1 MVTVRKKGNYSVRN
15 ALLDIDKARR
25 CIASAVRYKNLR
37 EGYSGMQNKKNL
49 LNYAHYYI
57 PDTASTG
64 QILREL
70 AEGMLDKFNITVI
83 CVVPSYLGIIEDKY
97 KTQKYYEEE
106 INGVKVLRIR
116 VPEFSK
122 TNKKSRV
129 KNIVSYFFGA
139 MGATFKVGKMD
150 YVFSI
155 SQPPILGGLL
165 GVWGKWIKHAKYIYN
180 IQDFNPEQVLAVG
193 YTKSKFITDA
203 MMWFDK
209 FSCKRSDLIITV
221 GRDLVKT
228 VERRFKGKKVPKTVM
243 INNWIDE
250 NEIYPLDENNEKI
263 LSFEKKYGLDG
274 KFVIMYSGNIGL
286 YYDLENL
293 MKVIEQVKPGT
304 KTADGREVAFAFVG
318 AGTVLNKLV
327 AYKEEKHMDNVVF
340 IPYQD
345 KANLIYSLNAG
356 DVHWCVNA
364 KGIKGVSCP
373 SKYYGIAACGKS
385 VLAVLEK
392 DSEIRCIIEETKGGL
407 CSEPGDYESVAR
419 NLQWFIENAGTG
431 KVVAMG
437 ERSRENLVKNLTCDV
452 SVKKYAEE
460 ILKL

>member
-1 MVTVRKKGNYSVRN
+1 MEKKK
-15 ALLDIDKARR
+15 LLI
-25 CIASAVRYKNLR
+25 
-37 EGYSGMQNKKNL
+37 
-49 LNYAHYYI
+49 YAHYYI

-70 AEGMLDKFNITVI
+70 AEGMLDKFDISVI
-83 CVVPSYLGIIEDKY
+83 CVIPSYLGTIEDKY
-97 KTQKYYEEE
+97 KTQKYYEEN

-122 TNKKSRV
+122 TNKKSRI

-139 MGATFKVGKMD
+139 MAATFKVGKMD

-165 GVWGKWIKHAKYIYN
+165 GVWGKWVKHAKFIYN

-193 YTKSKFITDA
+193 YSKSKIITGV
-203 MMWFDK
+203 MMWLDK
-209 FSCKRSDLIITV
+209 FSCKRSNLIITV

-228 VERRFKGKKVPKTVM
+228 VEKRFAGKKVPKTVM

-250 NEIYPLDENNEKI
+250 KEIYPLDDDNAKVLEFK
-263 LSFEKKYGLDG
+263 KKYGLDG

-293 MKVIEQVKPGT
+293 IEVIGRFKPET
-304 KTADGREVAFAFVG
+304 KTVDGREVVFAFVG
-318 AGTVLNKLV
+318 AGSVLDKLV
-327 AYKEEKHMDNVVF
+327 DYVKNHHMNNVVF

-345 KANLIYSLNAG
+345 KADLIYSLNAG

-373 SKYYGIAACGKS
+373 SKAYGIMAAGKAI
-385 VLAVLEK
+385 LGVLESG
-392 DSEIRCIIEETKGGL
+392 SEVRCLIEDTNCGL
-407 CSEPGDYESVAR
+407 CCEPGDYDKVEENIR
-419 NLQWFIENAGTG
+419 WFIDNADN
-431 KVVAMG
+431 KEVSVMG
-437 ERSRENLVKNLTCDV
+437 IRGRENLEKNLTRNV
-452 SVKKYAEE
+452 SVRKYAEE
-460 ILKL
+460 IVNL

>member
-1 MVTVRKKGNYSVRN
+1 MKGIYNMP
-15 ALLDIDKARR
+15 
-25 CIASAVRYKNLR
+25 
-37 EGYSGMQNKKNL
+37 ENKKNL
-49 LNYAHYYI
+49 LIYAHYYI

-70 AEGMLDKFNITVI
+70 AEGMSDSFNITII
-83 CVVPSYLGIIEDKY
+83 CVVPSYLGTIEDKY

-122 TNKKSRV
+122 TNKKSRI
-129 KNIVSYFFGA
+129 KNVVSYFMGA

-165 GVWGKWIKHAKYIYN
+165 GVWGKWVKHAKFIYN

-193 YTKSKFITDA
+193 YSKSRFITDV
-203 MMWFDK
+203 MMAFDK
-209 FSCKRSDLIITV
+209 FSCKRSNLVITV
-221 GRDLVKT
+221 GRDLVET
-228 VERRFKGKKVPKTVM
+228 VEKRFEGKKVPKTVM

-250 NEIYPLDENNEKI
+250 NEIYPLPENNERVLAFK
-263 LSFEKKYGLDG
+263 KKYGLDN

-293 MKVIEQVKPGT
+293 IKVIERFGT
-304 KTADGREVAFAFVG
+304 GTRTADGREVVFAFIG
-318 AGTVLNKLV
+318 AGTVLDKLV
-327 AYKEEKHMDNVVF
+327 SYVKEHNMDNVKF

-345 KANLIYSLNAG
+345 KADLIYSLNAG

-373 SKYYGIAACGKS
+373 SKYYGLAAAGKP
-385 VLAVLEK
+385 VIGVLES
-392 DSEIRCIIEETKGGL
+392 DSEVRCLIEDTHGGL
-407 CSEPGDYESVAR
+407 CCEPGEYDQVEKNIR
-419 NLQWFIENAGTG
+419 WFIDNAGSSEI
-431 KVVAMG
+431 KDMG
-437 ERSRENLVKNLTCDV
+437 IRSRDNLEKNLTRDV
-452 SVKKYAEE
+452 SVRKYAEE

>member
-1 MVTVRKKGNYSVRN
+1 MP
-15 ALLDIDKARR
+15 
-25 CIASAVRYKNLR
+25 
-37 EGYSGMQNKKNL
+37 ENKKNL
-49 LNYAHYYI
+49 LIYAHYYI

-70 AEGMLDKFNITVI
+70 AEGMSDSFNITII
-83 CVVPSYLGIIEDKY
+83 CVVPSYLGTIEDKY

-106 INGVKVLRIR
+106 INGIKVLRIR

-122 TNKKSRV
+122 TNKKSRI
-129 KNIVSYFFGA
+129 KNVVSYFMGA

-165 GVWGKWIKHAKYIYN
+165 GVWGKWVKHAKFIYN

-193 YTKSKFITDA
+193 YAKSRFITDV
-203 MMWFDK
+203 MMAFDK
-209 FSCKRSDLIITV
+209 FSCKRSDLVITV
-221 GRDLVKT
+221 GRDLVET
-228 VERRFKGKKVPKTVM
+228 VEKRFEGKKVPKTVM

-250 NEIYPLDENNEKI
+250 NEIYPLPENNERVLAFK
-263 LSFEKKYGLDG
+263 KKYGLDN

-293 MKVIEQVKPGT
+293 IKVVERFGT
-304 KTADGREVAFAFVG
+304 DTRTADGREVVFAFIG
-318 AGTVLNKLV
+318 AGTVLDKLV
-327 AYKEEKHMDNVVF
+327 SYVKEHNMDNVKF

-345 KANLIYSLNAG
+345 KADLIYSLNAG

-373 SKYYGIAACGKS
+373 SKYYGLAAAGKP
-385 VLAVLEK
+385 VIGVLESG
-392 DSEIRCIIEETKGGL
+392 SEVRCLIEDTHGGL
-407 CSEPGDYESVAR
+407 CCEPGEYDQVEKNIR
-419 NLQWFIENAGTG
+419 WFIDNAGSSEI
-431 KVVAMG
+431 KDMG
-437 ERSRENLVKNLTCDV
+437 IRSRDNLEKNLTRDV
-452 SVKKYAEE
+452 SVRKYAEE

>member
-1 MVTVRKKGNYSVRN
+1 MAKKK
-15 ALLDIDKARR
+15 LLI
-25 CIASAVRYKNLR
+25 
-37 EGYSGMQNKKNL
+37 
-49 LNYAHYYI
+49 YAHYYI

-70 AEGMLDKFNITVI
+70 AEGMLDKFEITVI
-83 CVVPSYLGIIEDKY
+83 CVVPSYLGTIEDKY
-97 KTQKYYEEE
+97 KTRKYYEEE

-116 VPEFSK
+116 VPQFSK

-180 IQDFNPEQVLAVG
+180 IQDFNPEQVLAIG
-193 YTKSKFITDA
+193 YTKSKMVTDV

-221 GRDLVKT
+221 GRDLVET
-228 VERRFKGKKVPKTVM
+228 VEKRFKGKKVPKTVM

-250 NEIYPLDENNEKI
+250 SEIYPLAHDHPKV
-263 LSFEKKYGLDG
+263 LAFKRKYGLDG

-286 YYDLENL
+286 YYDLEEL
-293 MKVIEQVKPGT
+293 IKVVERIKPGT
-304 KTADGREVAFAFVG
+304 KTADGSEVVFAFVG
-318 AGTVLNKLV
+318 AGSVLDKLILYV
-327 AYKEEKHMDNVVF
+327 KEHHIDNVVF

-345 KANLIYSLNAG
+345 KAELIYSLNAG

-373 SKYYGIAACGKS
+373 SKAYGIMSAGRPI
-385 VLAVLEK
+385 LGVLESG
-392 DSEIRCIIEETKGGL
+392 SEVRFLIEENDGGL
-407 CSEPGDYESVAR
+407 CCEPGEYDKVE
-419 NLQWFIENAGTG
+419 NNICWFIDNARSTEISDMGT
-431 KVVAMG
+431 
-437 ERSRENLVKNLTCDV
+437 RSRENLEKNLTRNV
-452 SVKKYAEE
+452 SVRKYAEE

>member
-1 MVTVRKKGNYSVRN
+1 MP
-15 ALLDIDKARR
+15 
-25 CIASAVRYKNLR
+25 
-37 EGYSGMQNKKNL
+37 ENKKNL
-49 LNYAHYYI
+49 LIYAHYYI

-70 AEGMLDKFNITVI
+70 AEGMSDSFNITII
-83 CVVPSYLGIIEDKY
+83 CVVPSYLGTIEDKY

-106 INGVKVLRIR
+106 INGIKVLRIR

-122 TNKKSRV
+122 TNKKSRI
-129 KNIVSYFFGA
+129 KNVVSYFMGA

-165 GVWGKWIKHAKYIYN
+165 GVWGKWVKHAKFIYN

-193 YTKSKFITDA
+193 YAKSRFITDV
-203 MMWFDK
+203 MMAFDK
-209 FSCKRSDLIITV
+209 FSCKRSDLVITV
-221 GRDLVKT
+221 GRDLVET
-228 VERRFKGKKVPKTVM
+228 VEKRFEGKKVPKTVM

-250 NEIYPLDENNEKI
+250 DEIYPLPENNERVLAFK
-263 LSFEKKYGLDG
+263 KKYGLDN

-293 MKVIEQVKPGT
+293 IKVIERFGT
-304 KTADGREVAFAFVG
+304 GTRTADGREVVFAFIG
-318 AGTVLNKLV
+318 AGTVLDKLV
-327 AYKEEKHMDNVVF
+327 SYVKERNMDNVKF

-345 KANLIYSLNAG
+345 KADLIYSLNAG

-373 SKYYGIAACGKS
+373 SKYYGLAAAGKP
-385 VLAVLEK
+385 VIGVLESG
-392 DSEIRCIIEETKGGL
+392 SEVRCLIEDTHGGL
-407 CSEPGDYESVAR
+407 CCEPGEYDQVEKNIR
-419 NLQWFIENAGTG
+419 WFIDNAGSSEI
-431 KVVAMG
+431 KDMG
-437 ERSRENLVKNLTCDV
+437 IRSRDNLEKNLTRDV
-452 SVKKYAEE
+452 SVRKYAEE